1 MIYVKIFDTLP
12 FFCPQLLFLKQNNI
26 QMKNLHHSA
35 LWLILLA
42 FLFSCNTTQKVATD
56 TSIDFTILQINDV
69 YEIAPLEGGKA
80 GGMARVAQV
89 KQELLKE
96 NPNTIAML
104 AGDFLSP
111 SLMATVKMENGE
123 RIAGLQMVETLN
135 AMGMDYVTFGNH
147 EFDLSDLETL
157 QKRID
162 QSTFEYTTC
171 NAFMVKNGQTM
182 PFTQK
187 IKGEDRPIPKYL
199 IREFKNPAGQS
210 MKIGVL
216 GVVLPFNQ
224 QDYVAYTDVEESF
237 KTTLAE
243 LKPQVDVVIALTHL
257 AIDED
262 MDLAGKVSGVPLFIG
277 GHDHVNMKH
286 KVKNTVITK
295 ADANAKTVYIH
306 RLQYFPATK
315 KVELKSELKKIDDQI
330 PDEPRTQAVVDKW
343 SDNVNAILEGQGY
356 QPARKLMVADTPLEC
371 TEAKIRTRQTNF
383 GSLTTKAM
391 ANAIPG
397 GDIYMINSGSMR
409 LDDDIS
415 GTVVEYDVLRTFPF
429 GGGITKMELKGEVVN
444 ELLNI
449 GLFTNQGEGG
459 YMQVFKVDG
468 DKDQWTIN
476 GQPLDKNK
484 TYSVV
489 LPEFVAGGREAN
501 LSMLG
506 DYSFDKAETL
516 SVAGNTVKNDIRD
529 IVIQFMLQLKK

>member
-1 MIYVKIFDTLP
+1 
-12 FFCPQLLFLKQNNI
+12 
-26 QMKNLHHSA
+26 
-35 LWLILLA
+35 
-42 FLFSCNTTQKVATD
+42 
-56 TSIDFTILQINDV
+56 
-69 YEIAPLEGGKA
+69 
-80 GGMARVAQV
+80 
-89 KQELLKE
+89 
-96 NPNTIAML
+96 
-104 AGDFLSP
+104 
-111 SLMATVKMENGE
+111 
-123 RIAGLQMVETLN
+123 
-135 AMGMDYVTFGNH
+135 
-147 EFDLSDLETL
+147 
-157 QKRID
+157 
-162 QSTFEYTTC
+162 
-171 NAFMVKNGQTM
+171 
-182 PFTQK
+182 
-187 IKGEDRPIPKYL
+187 
-199 IREFKNPAGQS
+199 
-210 MKIGVL
+210 
-216 GVVLPFNQ
+216 
-224 QDYVAYTDVEESF
+224 
-237 KTTLAE
+237 
-243 LKPQVDVVIALTHL
+243 
-257 AIDED
+257 
-262 MDLAGKVSGVPLFIG
+262 
-277 GHDHVNMKH
+277 
-286 KVKNTVITK
+286 
-295 ADANAKTVYIH
+295 
-306 RLQYFPATK
+306 
-315 KVELKSELKKIDDQI
+315 
-330 PDEPRTQAVVDKW
+330 
-343 SDNVNAILEGQGY
+343 
-356 QPARKLMVADTPLEC
+356 MVADTPLEC

-391 ANAIPG
+391 ANAMPG